1 MRPTIFYEDAQILV
15 CDKPAGM
22 PVQPDRSISM
32 DLVNFLKTHIHLMTE
47 ERPEVYLVHRLDRPV
62 SGVMVF
68 AKTKKAASFLSQEF
82 QKKQSADAQTA
93 FQDPQKSGLS
103 KRYLAIIPGLLPVSE
118 EIHTL
123 TDYIKKDGRTNT
135 SVIVSKDDADAK
147 QAILHYRVLH
157 HLEEQNLSLIEIDLV
172 TGRHHQIRVQAAAHL
187 GGIYG
192 DRKYNPDGPGSQAPG
207 YPALCSYFL
216 SFFHPETGKKM
227 HFEMYPGYGGFK
239 LFAEYFDKK
248 MK

>member
-1 MRPTIFYEDAQILV
+1 MRPTIFYEDPQILV
-15 CDKPAGM
+15 CEKPAGM

-32 DLVNFLKTHIHLMTE
+32 DLVNFLKNHIFLMT
-47 ERPEVYLVHRLDRPV
+47 RKKPEVYLVHRLDRPV

-68 AKTKKAASFLSQEF
+68 AKTKKAASFLSHEF
-82 QKKQSADAQTA
+82 QEKQSTDTRTA
-93 FQDPQKSGLS
+93 FRDTKKSRLS
-103 KRYLAIIPGLLPVSE
+103 KRYLAIISGLLPVSE

-135 SVIVSKDDADAK
+135 SAIVSKDDTDAK
-147 QAILHYRVLH
+147 QAILHYRVLC

-192 DRKYNPDGPGSQAPG
+192 DRKYNPDEPGSQAPG

-227 HFEMYPGYGGFK
+227 CFEMYPEYGGFK
-239 LFAEYFDKK
+239 LFADYFKK
-248 MK
+248 SMK